1 MYRSIPQYH
10 THTHP
15 LSRPQINISPCRL
28 FVGSQISLLDIY
40 QSLLIAGRNSDLAQL
55 KYQQLFLGLQS
66 SYPIPKITV
75 KKRRILPCPW
85 NHLLSF
91 LRSEHIVD
99 CSEILHQLID
109 GLSHYLSGFNM
120 FQPSMVQDFFPQYF
134 VTFSGLP
141 WVRRWLR
148 WHLLLEVP

>member
-1 MYRSIPQYH
+1 MPFPCLQGRLTLALSQATEPVMHRSEPLGDPVGRGRVDDFCGCSMPGQSWSYVGHVPEHTLISH

-75 KKRRILPCPW
+75 KKRRILPCP
-85 NHLLSF
+85 
-91 LRSEHIVD
+91 
-99 CSEILHQLID
+99 
-109 GLSHYLSGFNM
+109 
-120 FQPSMVQDFFPQYF
+120 
-134 VTFSGLP
+134 
-141 WVRRWLR
+141 
-148 WHLLLEVP
+148 